1 MGLVDSDLA
10 DAITLGLGQSLPH
23 SAETLG
29 FATGIL
35 NELRAATAGF
45 GGMSPGPY
53 SISGMSGSSMATRV
67 KNAAGYPSVSAEL
80 TSFCQAISDAVALGI
95 VVYTG
100 PGPVFFLGGTISG
113 ISGSS
118 MASAAGFPSVTSQ
131 VSGMCG
137 AIATYINSN
146 ASVTSGVI
154 S

>member
-1 MGLVDSDLA
+1 MGLVDADLA
-10 DAITLGLGQSLPH
+10 DAITLGLGKSLP
-23 SAETLG
+23 SPPEVLG
-29 FATGIL
+29 FAKGIL
-35 NELRAATAGF
+35 DELRAATAGF
-45 GGMSPGPY
+45 GGPSPGPY

-67 KNAAGYPSVSAEL
+67 KNAAGFPSVSSEL
-80 TSFCQAISDAVALGI
+80 SNFCQAISDAVALGLVI
-95 VVYTG
+95 YTG

-118 MASAAGFPSVTSQ
+118 MASAAGFPSVTSE

-137 AIATYINSN
+137 AIATYINGN